1 MSHGVPV
8 LATGWSGNME
18 FMDAANSIPLRY
30 ALEPVGDRM
39 AGLLPHFSPDMR
51 WARVDENHL
60 EREMLRLVR
69 RGPDR
74 AMCARARAIAQRFS
88 PARVAAILGGLLR
101 GISSESI

>member
-1 MSHGVPV
+1 
-8 LATGWSGNME
+8 
-18 FMDAANSIPLRY
+18 
-30 ALEPVGDRM
+30 
-39 AGLLPHFSPDMR
+39 
-51 WARVDENHL
+51 VDENHL